1 MNMKWQ
7 VRELIDIVKKY
18 KKTIFFVLVMVI
30 VANIFNILAPYL
42 LKMIIDEFAENMLIS
57 SIISILIGYVLL
69 RIAIMIVQ
77 YVKDKTTNKL
87 SNDMLED
94 LRNKIFD
101 KLLVMNMKTFTKFQS
116 SDLYTRLTVDA
127 ENTKTLFSD
136 NIPIIVND
144 VLYILFIMIAMLIID
159 IKLSVIGIASILVI
173 AIYSFF
179 LVGKLRKISRVT
191 TMKRDL
197 ENQQYSENYN
207 KSKLTRFFSL
217 QKKNIRKVNQLLDE
231 ELKNRYH
238 YINVNSFLWPAS
250 VFIEAVGIYAV
261 IYYVL
266 NIETSISLGTV
277 YIFLYYIKQA
287 FTPLKEIF
295 DQLEEIQNAQVSL
308 ERINTVLLVKEKEDI
323 QKGQEVEKLE
333 GDIEFKN
340 VTFSYGEKEVL
351 KEVSFKIHK
360 GEKVAFVGKTGAGKT
375 TITNILMR
383 LYPIKSGEVILDGYN
398 MKDISIESVRN
409 NITYISQNAYVFKD
423 TIRRNILLEKQDISD
438 EEILKIIEEIGAM
451 PLLDRLENGLDEI
464 VTVNKL
470 SKGELQIIAFIRAIV
485 HKANIYIF
493 DEPTS
498 NIDLRTEK
506 MIQSIID
513 KISKTSTVIIIAHRL
528 ATIQNVDKILKVEN
542 GKVMDYATKKL

>member
-1 MNMKWQ
+1 MKWQ
-7 VRELIDIVKKY
+7 VRGLTDVVKKY
-18 KKTIFFVLVMVI
+18 KKVIFLVLIFVI
-30 VANIFNILAPYL
+30 VVNILNILAPYL
-42 LKMIIDEFAENMLIS
+42 LKIIIDRFAENMLIS
-57 SIISILIGYVLL
+57 SVLSILIGYILL
-69 RIAIMIVQ
+69 RVAIIFIQ
-77 YVKDKTTNKL
+77 YIKYKTTNKL
-87 SNDMLED
+87 SNDMLGD

-101 KLLVMNMKTFTKFQS
+101 KLIVMNMKTFTKFQS

-136 NIPIIVND
+136 NIPVIIND
-144 VLYILFIMIAMLIID
+144 FLYILFIVIAMIIID
-159 IKLSVIGIASILVI
+159 IKLSIIGITCIFIIGL
-173 AIYSFF
+173 YSFF
-179 LVGKLRKISRVT
+179 IVKKLKKLQKIT
-191 TMKRDL
+191 TIKRDL

-217 QKKNIRKVNQLLDE
+217 EKKNISKVNKLLDE
-231 ELKNRYH
+231 ELQNRYK
-238 YINVNSFLWPAS
+238 YITVNSFLWPAS
-250 VFIEAVGIYAV
+250 VLLQAVGIYV
-261 IYYVL
+261 IIYYVL

-287 FTPLKEIF
+287 FTPLKEMF

-308 ERINTVLLVKEKEDI
+308 ERINTVLSVKEKEDI
-323 QKGQEVEKLE
+323 KQGQKIQKLE
-333 GDIEFKN
+333 GNIEFKN
-340 VTFSYGEKEVL
+340 VTFAYGKKEVL
-351 KEVSFKIHK
+351 NDISFKINK
-360 GEKVAFVGKTGAGKT
+360 GEKVAFIGKTGAGKT

-383 LYPIKSGEVILDGYN
+383 LYTIKSGDVILDGYN

-438 EEILKIIEEIGAM
+438 EEILKIMKDIGAM

-464 VTVNKL
+464 VTINKL

-542 GKVMDYATKKL
+542 GKVSYVN

>member
-1 MNMKWQ
+1 MKWQ
-7 VRELIDIVKKY
+7 VRELIDVVKKY
-18 KKTIFFVLVMVI
+18 RKSIFFVVVVVI
-30 VANIFNILAPYL
+30 IANIFNILAPYL
-42 LKMIIDEFAENMLIS
+42 LKVIIDEFAKNMVIS
-57 SIISILIGYVLL
+57 SVISILICYVLL
-69 RIAIMIVQ
+69 RIAIIVIQ

-101 KLLVMNMKTFTKFQS
+101 KLIVMNMKTFTKFQS

-136 NIPIIVND
+136 NIPIILND
-144 VLYILFIMIAMLIID
+144 VLYILFIMIAMMIID
-159 IKLSVIGIASILVI
+159 IKLSIIGIASILLI

-179 LVGKLRKISRVT
+179 LVRKLQGLTKKIT
-191 TMKRDL
+191 IKRDL

-217 QKKNIRKVNQLLDE
+217 EKKNIHKVNTLLKE
-231 ELKNRYH
+231 ELKERYR
-238 YINVNSFLWPAS
+238 YINYNSFLWPAS
-250 VFIEAVGIYAV
+250 VFLEAVGIYAV

-266 NIETSISLGTV
+266 NIETAISLGTV

-295 DQLEEIQNAQVSL
+295 DQLEEIQTAQVSL

-323 QKGQEVEKLE
+323 QKGQKIQKLE
-333 GDIEFKN
+333 GNIEFKN
-340 VTFSYGEKEVL
+340 VTFSYGRKEIL
-351 KEVSFKIHK
+351 QEVSFNIRK
-360 GEKVAFVGKTGAGKT
+360 GEKVAFIGKTGAGKT

-383 LYPIKSGEVILDGYN
+383 LYPIKSGEVILDGHN
-398 MKDISIESVRN
+398 MKDISIESIRN
-409 NITYISQNAYVFKD
+409 NITYISQTAYVFKD
-423 TIRRNILLEKQDISD
+423 TIRRNILLEKQDIPD
-438 EEILKIIEEIGAM
+438 EEILKIMEDIGAM
-451 PLLDRLENGLDEI
+451 PLLDRLENGLDEM

-470 SKGELQIIAFIRAIV
+470 SKGELQIIAFIRAII

>member
-1 MNMKWQ
+1 MSMKWQ
-7 VRELIDIVKKY
+7 VKELIDVVKKY
-18 KKTIFFVLVMVI
+18 RKTIFFVVVVVI
-30 VANIFNILAPYL
+30 IANIFNILAPYL
-42 LKMIIDEFAENMLIS
+42 LKVIIDEFAKNMVIS
-57 SIISILIGYVLL
+57 SVISILICYVLL
-69 RIAIMIVQ
+69 RIAIIIVQ
-77 YVKDKTTNKL
+77 YIKDKTTNKL

-101 KLLVMNMKTFTKFQS
+101 KLIVMNMKTFTKFQS

-136 NIPIIVND
+136 NIPIILND
-144 VLYILFIMIAMLIID
+144 VLYILFIMIAMMIID
-159 IKLSVIGIASILVI
+159 IKLSIIGIASILLI

-179 LVGKLRKISRVT
+179 LVRKLQGLTKKIT
-191 TMKRDL
+191 IKRDL

-217 QKKNIRKVNQLLDE
+217 EKKNIHKVNTLLKE
-231 ELKNRYH
+231 ELKERYR
-238 YINVNSFLWPAS
+238 YINYNSFLWPAS
-250 VFIEAVGIYAV
+250 VFLEAVGIYAV

-266 NIETSISLGTV
+266 NIETAISLGTV

-295 DQLEEIQNAQVSL
+295 DQLEEIQTAQVSL

-323 QKGQEVEKLE
+323 QKGQKIQKLE
-333 GDIEFKN
+333 GNIEFKN
-340 VTFSYGEKEVL
+340 VTFSYGRKEIL
-351 KEVSFKIHK
+351 QEVSFNIRK
-360 GEKVAFVGKTGAGKT
+360 GEKVAFIGKTGAGKT

-383 LYPIKSGEVILDGYN
+383 LYPIKSGEVILDGHD
-398 MKDISIESVRN
+398 MKDISIESIRN
-409 NITYISQNAYVFKD
+409 NITYISQTAYVFKD
-423 TIRRNILLEKQDISD
+423 TIRRNILLEKQDIPD
-438 EEILKIIEEIGAM
+438 EEILKIMEDIGAM
-451 PLLDRLENGLDEI
+451 PLLDRLENGLDEM

-470 SKGELQIIAFIRAIV
+470 SKGELQIIAFIRAII

>member
-116 SDLYTRLTVDA
+116 SDLYTRLSVDA

-144 VLYILFIMIAMLIID
+144 VLYILFIMFAMLIID
-159 IKLSVIGIASILVI
+159 IKLSVIGITSILVI

-295 DQLEEIQNAQVSL
+295 DQLEEIQTAQVSL

>member
-1 MNMKWQ
+1 M
-7 VRELIDIVKKY
+7 IDVVKKY
-18 KKTIFFVLVMVI
+18 RKTIFFVVVVVI
-30 VANIFNILAPYL
+30 IANIFNILAPYL
-42 LKMIIDEFAENMLIS
+42 LKVIIDEFAKNMVIS
-57 SIISILIGYVLL
+57 SVISILICYVLL
-69 RIAIMIVQ
+69 RIAIIVIQ

-101 KLLVMNMKTFTKFQS
+101 KLIVMNMKTFTKFQS

-136 NIPIIVND
+136 NIPIILND
-144 VLYILFIMIAMLIID
+144 VLYILFIMIAMMIID
-159 IKLSVIGIASILVI
+159 IKLSIIGIASILLI

-179 LVGKLRKISRVT
+179 LVRKLQGLTKKIT
-191 TMKRDL
+191 IKRDL

-217 QKKNIRKVNQLLDE
+217 EKKNIHKVNTLLKE
-231 ELKNRYH
+231 ELKERYR
-238 YINVNSFLWPAS
+238 YINYNSFLWPAS
-250 VFIEAVGIYAV
+250 VFLEAVGIYAV

-266 NIETSISLGTV
+266 NIETAISLGTV

-295 DQLEEIQNAQVSL
+295 DQLEEIQTAQVSL

-323 QKGQEVEKLE
+323 QKGQEIQKLE
-333 GDIEFKN
+333 GNIEFKN
-340 VTFSYGEKEVL
+340 VTFSYGRKEIL
-351 KEVSFKIHK
+351 QEVSFNIRK
-360 GEKVAFVGKTGAGKT
+360 GEKVAFIGKTGAGKT

-383 LYPIKSGEVILDGYN
+383 LYPIKSGEVILDGHN
-398 MKDISIESVRN
+398 MKDISIESIRN
-409 NITYISQNAYVFKD
+409 NITYISQTAYVFKD
-423 TIRRNILLEKQDISD
+423 TIRRNILLEKQDIPD
-438 EEILKIIEEIGAM
+438 EEILKIMEDIGAM
-451 PLLDRLENGLDEI
+451 PLLDRLENGLDEM

-470 SKGELQIIAFIRAIV
+470 SKGELQIIAFIRAII

>member
-1 MNMKWQ
+1 M
-7 VRELIDIVKKY
+7 IDVVKKY
-18 KKTIFFVLVMVI
+18 KKTIFFVVVVVI
-30 VANIFNILAPYL
+30 VANILNILAPYL
-42 LKMIIDEFAENMLIS
+42 LKVIIDEFAKNMVIS
-57 SIISILIGYVLL
+57 SVISILICYVLL
-69 RIAIMIVQ
+69 RIAIIVIQ
-77 YVKDKTTNKL
+77 YIKDKTTNKL

-101 KLLVMNMKTFTKFQS
+101 KLIVMNMKTFTKFQS

-136 NIPIIVND
+136 NIPIILND
-144 VLYILFIMIAMLIID
+144 VLYILFIMIAMMIID
-159 IKLSVIGIASILVI
+159 IKLSIIGIASILLI

-179 LVGKLRKISRVT
+179 LVRKLQGLTKKIT
-191 TMKRDL
+191 IKRDL

-217 QKKNIRKVNQLLDE
+217 EKKNIHKVNTLLKE
-231 ELKNRYH
+231 ELKERYR
-238 YINVNSFLWPAS
+238 YINYNSFLWPAS
-250 VFIEAVGIYAV
+250 VFLEAVGIYAV

-266 NIETSISLGTV
+266 NIETAISLGTV

-295 DQLEEIQNAQVSL
+295 DQLEEIQTAQVSL

-323 QKGQEVEKLE
+323 QKGQKIQKLE
-333 GDIEFKN
+333 GNIEFKN
-340 VTFSYGEKEVL
+340 VTFSYGRKEIL
-351 KEVSFKIHK
+351 QEVSFNIRK
-360 GEKVAFVGKTGAGKT
+360 GEKVAFIGKTGAGKT

-383 LYPIKSGEVILDGYN
+383 LYPIKSGEVILDEHD
-398 MKDISIESVRN
+398 MKDISIESIRN
-409 NITYISQNAYVFKD
+409 NITYISQTAYVFKD
-423 TIRRNILLEKQDISD
+423 TIRRNILLEKQDIPD
-438 EEILKIIEEIGAM
+438 EEILKIMEDIGAM
-451 PLLDRLENGLDEI
+451 PLLDRLENGLDEM

-470 SKGELQIIAFIRAIV
+470 SKGELQIIAFIRAII

-542 GKVMDYATKKL
+542 GKVMDYTTKKL

>member
-1 MNMKWQ
+1 MKWQ
-7 VRELIDIVKKY
+7 VRGLTDVVKKY
-18 KKTIFFVLVMVI
+18 KKVIFLVLIFVI
-30 VANIFNILAPYL
+30 VVNILNILAPYL
-42 LKMIIDEFAENMLIS
+42 LKIIIDRFAENMSIS
-57 SIISILIGYVLL
+57 SVLSILIGYILL
-69 RIAIMIVQ
+69 RVAIIFIQ
-77 YVKDKTTNKL
+77 YIKDKTTNKL
-87 SNDMLED
+87 SNDMLGD

-101 KLLVMNMKTFTKFQS
+101 KLIVMNMKTFTKFQS

-136 NIPIIVND
+136 NIPVIIND
-144 VLYILFIMIAMLIID
+144 FLYILFIVIAMIIID
-159 IKLSVIGIASILVI
+159 IKLSIIGITCIFIIGL
-173 AIYSFF
+173 YSFF
-179 LVGKLRKISRVT
+179 IVKKLKKLQKIT
-191 TMKRDL
+191 TIKRDL

-217 QKKNIRKVNQLLDE
+217 EKKNISKINKLLDE
-231 ELKNRYH
+231 ELQNRYK
-238 YINVNSFLWPAS
+238 YITVNSFLWPAS
-250 VFIEAVGIYAV
+250 VLLQAVGIYV
-261 IYYVL
+261 IIYYVL

-287 FTPLKEIF
+287 FTPLKEMF

-308 ERINTVLLVKEKEDI
+308 ERINTVLSVKEKEDI
-323 QKGQEVEKLE
+323 KQGQKIQKLE
-333 GDIEFKN
+333 GNIEFKN
-340 VTFSYGEKEVL
+340 VTFAYGKKEVL
-351 KEVSFKIHK
+351 NDISFKINK
-360 GEKVAFVGKTGAGKT
+360 GEKVAFIGKTGAGKT

-383 LYPIKSGEVILDGYN
+383 LYPIKSGDVILDGYN

-438 EEILKIIEEIGAM
+438 EEILKIMKDIGAM

-464 VTVNKL
+464 VTINKL

-542 GKVMDYATKKL
+542 GKVSYVN

>member
-1 MNMKWQ
+1 MKWQ

-340 VTFSYGEKEVL
+340 VTFSYGEKDVL
-351 KEVSFKIHK
+351 KEVFFKIHK

-438 EEILKIIEEIGAM
+438 EEILKVIEEIGAM

>member
-1 MNMKWQ
+1 MKWQ
-7 VRELIDIVKKY
+7 VRGLTDVVKKY
-18 KKTIFFVLVMVI
+18 KKVIFLVLIFVI
-30 VANIFNILAPYL
+30 VVNILNILAPYL
-42 LKMIIDEFAENMLIS
+42 LKIIIDRFAENMLIS
-57 SIISILIGYVLL
+57 SVLSILIGYILL
-69 RIAIMIVQ
+69 RVAIIFIQ
-77 YVKDKTTNKL
+77 YIKYKTTNKL
-87 SNDMLED
+87 SNDMLGD

-101 KLLVMNMKTFTKFQS
+101 KLIVMNMKTFTKFQS

-136 NIPIIVND
+136 NIPVIIND
-144 VLYILFIMIAMLIID
+144 FLYILFIVIAMIIID
-159 IKLSVIGIASILVI
+159 IKLSIIGITCIFIIGL
-173 AIYSFF
+173 YSFF
-179 LVGKLRKISRVT
+179 IVKKLKKLQKIT
-191 TMKRDL
+191 TIKRDL

-217 QKKNIRKVNQLLDE
+217 EKKNISKVNKLLDE
-231 ELKNRYH
+231 ELQNRYK
-238 YINVNSFLWPAS
+238 YITVNSFLWPAS
-250 VFIEAVGIYAV
+250 VLLQAVGIYV
-261 IYYVL
+261 IIYYVL

-287 FTPLKEIF
+287 FTPLKEMF

-308 ERINTVLLVKEKEDI
+308 ERINTVLSVKEKEDI
-323 QKGQEVEKLE
+323 KQGQKIQKLE
-333 GDIEFKN
+333 GNIEFKN
-340 VTFSYGEKEVL
+340 VTFAYGKKEVL
-351 KEVSFKIHK
+351 NDISFKINK
-360 GEKVAFVGKTGAGKT
+360 GEKVAFIGKTGAGKT

-383 LYPIKSGEVILDGYN
+383 LYPIKSGDVILDGYN

-438 EEILKIIEEIGAM
+438 EEILKIMKNIGAM

-464 VTVNKL
+464 VTINKL

-542 GKVMDYATKKL
+542 GKVSYVN

>member
-1 MNMKWQ
+1 MKWQ

-144 VLYILFIMIAMLIID
+144 VLYILFIMFAMLIID
-159 IKLSVIGIASILVI
+159 IKLSVIGITSILVI

-295 DQLEEIQNAQVSL
+295 DQLEEIQTAQVSL

>member
-1 MNMKWQ
+1 MKWQ
-7 VRELIDIVKKY
+7 VRELIDVVKKY
-18 KKTIFFVLVMVI
+18 KKTIFFVVVVVI
-30 VANIFNILAPYL
+30 VANILNILAPYL
-42 LKMIIDEFAENMLIS
+42 LKVIIDEFAKNMVIS
-57 SIISILIGYVLL
+57 SVISILICYVLL
-69 RIAIMIVQ
+69 RIAIIIVQ
-77 YVKDKTTNKL
+77 YIKDKTTNKL

-94 LRNKIFD
+94 LTNKIFD
-101 KLLVMNMKTFTKFQS
+101 KLIVMNMKTFTKFQS

-136 NIPIIVND
+136 NIPIILND
-144 VLYILFIMIAMLIID
+144 VLYILFIMIAMMIID
-159 IKLSVIGIASILVI
+159 IKLSIIGIASILLI

-179 LVGKLRKISRVT
+179 LVRKLQGLTKKIRT
-191 TMKRDL
+191 KRDL
-197 ENQQYSENYN
+197 ENQQCSENYN

-217 QKKNIRKVNQLLDE
+217 EKKNIHKVNTLLKE
-231 ELKNRYH
+231 ELKERYR
-238 YINVNSFLWPAS
+238 YINYNSFLWPAS
-250 VFIEAVGIYAV
+250 VFLEAVGIYAV

-266 NIETSISLGTV
+266 NIETAISLGTV

-295 DQLEEIQNAQVSL
+295 DQLEEIQTAQVSL

-323 QKGQEVEKLE
+323 QKGQKIQKLE
-333 GDIEFKN
+333 GNIEFKN
-340 VTFSYGEKEVL
+340 VTFSYGRKEIL
-351 KEVSFKIHK
+351 QEVSFNIRK
-360 GEKVAFVGKTGAGKT
+360 GEKVAFIGKTAAGKT

-383 LYPIKSGEVILDGYN
+383 LYPIKSGEVILDGHN
-398 MKDISIESVRN
+398 KKDISIESIRN
-409 NITYISQNAYVFKD
+409 NITYISQTAYVFKD
-423 TIRRNILLEKQDISD
+423 TIRRNILLEKQDIPD
-438 EEILKIIEEIGAM
+438 EEILKIMEDIGAM
-451 PLLDRLENGLDEI
+451 PLLDRLENGLDEM

-470 SKGELQIIAFIRAIV
+470 SKGELQIIAFIRAII

-542 GKVMDYATKKL
+542 GKVMDYATKE

>member
-1 MNMKWQ
+1 MKWQ
-7 VRELIDIVKKY
+7 VRGLTDVVKKY
-18 KKTIFFVLVMVI
+18 KKVIFLVLIFVI
-30 VANIFNILAPYL
+30 VVNILNILAPYL
-42 LKMIIDEFAENMLIS
+42 LKIIIDRFAENMLIS
-57 SIISILIGYVLL
+57 SVLSILIGYILL
-69 RIAIMIVQ
+69 RVAIIFIQ
-77 YVKDKTTNKL
+77 YIKYKTTNKL
-87 SNDMLED
+87 SNDMLGD

-101 KLLVMNMKTFTKFQS
+101 KLIVMNMKTFTKFQS

-136 NIPIIVND
+136 NIPVIIND
-144 VLYILFIMIAMLIID
+144 FLYILFIVIAMIIID
-159 IKLSVIGIASILVI
+159 IKLSIIGITCIFIIGL
-173 AIYSFF
+173 YSFF
-179 LVGKLRKISRVT
+179 IVKKLKKLQKIT
-191 TMKRDL
+191 TIKRDL

-217 QKKNIRKVNQLLDE
+217 EKKNISKVNKLLDE
-231 ELKNRYH
+231 ELQNRYK
-238 YINVNSFLWPAS
+238 YITVNSFLWPAS
-250 VFIEAVGIYAV
+250 VLLQAVGIYV
-261 IYYVL
+261 IIYYVL

-287 FTPLKEIF
+287 FTPLKEMF

-308 ERINTVLLVKEKEDI
+308 ERINTVLSVKEKEDI
-323 QKGQEVEKLE
+323 KQGQKIQKLE
-333 GDIEFKN
+333 GNIEFKN
-340 VTFSYGEKEVL
+340 VTFAYGKKEVL
-351 KEVSFKIHK
+351 NDISFKINK
-360 GEKVAFVGKTGAGKT
+360 GEKVAFIGKTGAGKT

-383 LYPIKSGEVILDGYN
+383 LYTIKSGDVILDGYN

-438 EEILKIIEEIGAM
+438 EEILKIMKNIGAM

-464 VTVNKL
+464 VTINKL

-542 GKVMDYATKKL
+542 GKVSYVN

>member
-1 MNMKWQ
+1 MKWQ
-7 VRELIDIVKKY
+7 VRELIDVVKKY
-18 KKTIFFVLVMVI
+18 RKTIFFVVVVVI
-30 VANIFNILAPYL
+30 IANIFNILAPYL
-42 LKMIIDEFAENMLIS
+42 LKVIIDEFAKNMVIS
-57 SIISILIGYVLL
+57 SVISILICYVLL
-69 RIAIMIVQ
+69 RIAIIVIQ

-101 KLLVMNMKTFTKFQS
+101 KLIVMNMKTFTKFQS

-136 NIPIIVND
+136 NIPIILND
-144 VLYILFIMIAMLIID
+144 VLYILFIMIAMMIID
-159 IKLSVIGIASILVI
+159 IKLSIIGIASILLI

-179 LVGKLRKISRVT
+179 LVRKLQGLTKKIT
-191 TMKRDL
+191 IKRDL

-217 QKKNIRKVNQLLDE
+217 EKKNIHKVNTLLKE
-231 ELKNRYH
+231 ELKERYR
-238 YINVNSFLWPAS
+238 YINYNSFLWPAS
-250 VFIEAVGIYAV
+250 VFLEAVGIYAV

-266 NIETSISLGTV
+266 NIETAISLGTV

-295 DQLEEIQNAQVSL
+295 DQLEEIQTAQVSL

-323 QKGQEVEKLE
+323 QKGQEIQKLE
-333 GDIEFKN
+333 GNIEFKN
-340 VTFSYGEKEVL
+340 VTFSYGRKEIL
-351 KEVSFKIHK
+351 QEVSFNIRK
-360 GEKVAFVGKTGAGKT
+360 GEKVAFIGKTGAGKT

-383 LYPIKSGEVILDGYN
+383 LYPIKSGEVILDGHD
-398 MKDISIESVRN
+398 MKDISIESIRN
-409 NITYISQNAYVFKD
+409 NITYISQTAYVFKD
-423 TIRRNILLEKQDISD
+423 TIRRNILLEKQDIPD
-438 EEILKIIEEIGAM
+438 EEILKIMEDIGAM
-451 PLLDRLENGLDEI
+451 PLLDRLENGLDEM

-470 SKGELQIIAFIRAIV
+470 SKGELQIIAFIRAII

-542 GKVMDYATKKL
+542 GKVMDYATKE

>member
-1 MNMKWQ
+1 MKWQ
-7 VRELIDIVKKY
+7 VRELIDVVKKY
-18 KKTIFFVLVMVI
+18 RKTIFFVVVVVI
-30 VANIFNILAPYL
+30 IANIFNILAPYL
-42 LKMIIDEFAENMLIS
+42 LKVIIDEFAKNMVIS
-57 SIISILIGYVLL
+57 SVISILICYVLL
-69 RIAIMIVQ
+69 RIAIIVIQ

-101 KLLVMNMKTFTKFQS
+101 KLIVMNMKTFTKFQS

-136 NIPIIVND
+136 NIPIILND
-144 VLYILFIMIAMLIID
+144 VLYILFIMIAMMIID
-159 IKLSVIGIASILVI
+159 IKLSIIGIASILLI

-179 LVGKLRKISRVT
+179 LVRKLQGLTKKIT
-191 TMKRDL
+191 IKRDL

-217 QKKNIRKVNQLLDE
+217 EKKNIHKVNTLLKE
-231 ELKNRYH
+231 ELKERYR
-238 YINVNSFLWPAS
+238 YINYNSFLWPAS
-250 VFIEAVGIYAV
+250 VFLEAVGIYAV

-266 NIETSISLGTV
+266 NIETAISLGTV

-295 DQLEEIQNAQVSL
+295 DQLEEIQTAQVSL

-323 QKGQEVEKLE
+323 QKGQEIQKLE
-333 GDIEFKN
+333 GNIEFKN
-340 VTFSYGEKEVL
+340 VTFSYGRKEIL
-351 KEVSFKIHK
+351 QEVSFNIRK
-360 GEKVAFVGKTGAGKT
+360 GEKVAFIRKTGAGKT

-383 LYPIKSGEVILDGYN
+383 LYPIKSGEVILDGHN
-398 MKDISIESVRN
+398 MKDISIESIRN
-409 NITYISQNAYVFKD
+409 NITYISQTAYVFKD
-423 TIRRNILLEKQDISD
+423 TIRRNILLEKQDIPD
-438 EEILKIIEEIGAM
+438 EEILKIMEDIGAM
-451 PLLDRLENGLDEI
+451 PLLDRLENGLDEM

-470 SKGELQIIAFIRAIV
+470 SKGELQIIAFIRAII

-542 GKVMDYATKKL
+542 GKVMDYTTKKL